1 MAIKPPPKPGFT
13 DHKNSVLD
21 GALCRQFG
29 WLLIPRKWLNST
41 KMAEISHFSFRN
53 FFAPPAFQSVE
64 DLKGFPDPNEVIGTG
79 SGR

>member
-1 MAIKPPPKPGFT
+1 
-13 DHKNSVLD
+13 
-21 GALCRQFG
+21 
-29 WLLIPRKWLNST
+29 
-41 KMAEISHFSFRN
+41 MAEISHFGFRN